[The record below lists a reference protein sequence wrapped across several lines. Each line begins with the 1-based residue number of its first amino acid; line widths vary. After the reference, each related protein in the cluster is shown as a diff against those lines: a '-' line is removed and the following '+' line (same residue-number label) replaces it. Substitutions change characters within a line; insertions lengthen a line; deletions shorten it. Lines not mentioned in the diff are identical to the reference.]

1 LRWKA
6 KRPRFSQGE
15 PPTIT
20 TIENATPLTLP
31 RTTRNGVPIYSV
43 LAVLAISLLA
53 FLQVSNGSAT
63 VLSWFVNLIT
73 ASQLINYS
81 VTCATFLC
89 WRRALRAQNIN
100 RDSLPYK
107 AIMQP
112 GAAYLG
118 MICTMVMAFVGGYP
132 VFLPG
137 QWDVPTFLFSYFMI
151 GMFPILF
158 FGWRLL
164 KGNQAKW
171 RKPEEVDLKGEVAE
185 IDEYTRNYVP
195 TPPRYVLVC
204 LFVVMD
210 TNCWTGMLSISGLT
224 LSLEVEHWLECVC
237 EDVKDYPRFM
247 HNALKHVIRLALVAP
262 AVVFSFTSVKM

>member
-1 LRWKA
+1 
-6 KRPRFSQGE
+6 
-15 PPTIT
+15 
-20 TIENATPLTLP
+20 
-31 RTTRNGVPIYSV
+31 
-43 LAVLAISLLA
+43 
-53 FLQVSNGSAT
+53 
-63 VLSWFVNLIT
+63 
-73 ASQLINYS
+73 
-81 VTCATFLC
+81 
-89 WRRALRAQNIN
+89 
-100 RDSLPYK
+100 
-107 AIMQP
+107 MQP

-195 TPPRYVLVC
+195 TPPRYVHVC
-204 LFVVMD
+204 SMIVIDANLGI
-210 TNCWTGMLSISGLT
+210 GMLSTSGLIS
-224 LSLEVEHWLECVC
+224 SLGAERWVRCRC
-237 EDVKDYPRFM
+237 EDLIDYLWFT
-247 HNALKHVIRLALVAP
+247 NVIQLSFISP
-262 AVVFSFTSVKM
+262 ASICSFTCVEM